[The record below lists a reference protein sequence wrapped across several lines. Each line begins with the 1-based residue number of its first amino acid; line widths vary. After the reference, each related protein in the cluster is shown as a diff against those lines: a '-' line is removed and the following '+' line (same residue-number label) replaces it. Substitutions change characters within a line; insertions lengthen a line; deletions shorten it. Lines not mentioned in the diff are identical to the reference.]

1 MSELNDKPQSGG
13 DAPVNDKR
21 QTGSDAP
28 LNDESQSGDPQRRK
42 FLPSYYAAP
51 RAWGTHRR
59 RRMLMTPWLV
69 FFGGI
74 FAFAVPTVIG
84 AFWQMMFFNPP
95 ISTNMAPLTV
105 SAWRGRE
112 VFLTNGCLYCHSGYV
127 RPQDVREGLYYL
139 YSRVSLPGDFTT
151 TDSSPNLFGTARIGP
166 DLEQEAGQHPIDWE
180 TAHFNDPRFV
190 DPLSIMPRF
199 SFLSQ
204 QQVIDLTAF
213 VETRSGKVGLIREG
227 GQEWAKKVFMLAGDG
242 NGAPAYTAP
251 LGFNGAKLSLA
262 QVADQDLQGG
272 VTGPTTTFDGL
283 PYPDVL
289 SVNMAPRGY
298 WIMNNPF
305 PVTTDNLFR
314 GRWVFQTFCIGCHG
328 QGAGAVTEAAKFM
341 APRPIDFTHVDDA
354 TSGNDTS
361 PGIYYYRILRGW
373 VGSAMEP
380 FGQRLSVDDIW
391 KVVLFLKTIPN
402 GTLQATHVPVPSDY
416 IQWHPTPG
424 LLQYIKLHPIQD
436 QQAFMGSQFGSTVLK
451 EDETGVPSPFFAEA
465 QRVFPGLNY
474 SDKIPLPGYGI
485 VSLDTGAAAIK
496 AIYDSYMNS
505 GFAAYKARDGYPALP
520 PSQRTS
526 LPTEDYAS
534 ELR

>member
-1 MSELNDKPQSGG
+1 MSEMSDKPQ
-13 DAPVNDKR
+13 
-21 QTGSDAP
+21 TGNPTNELQA
-28 LNDESQSGDPQRRK
+28 GDPQRRK

-95 ISTNMAPLTV
+95 ISTNFAPLTA

-112 VFLTNGCLYCHSGYV
+112 VFITNGCLYCHSGFV
-127 RPQDVREGLYYL
+127 RPQDVRSGAYFLYT
-139 YSRVSLPGDFTT
+139 RVSLPGDFTT
-151 TDSSPNLFGTARIGP
+151 SDSSPNTFGTARIGP

-180 TAHFNDPRFV
+180 NSHFYDPRYV
-190 DPLSIMPRF
+190 DPLTIMPRF
-199 SFLSQ
+199 SFLSRQ
-204 QQVIDLTAF
+204 DVIDLAAF
-213 VETRSGKVGLIREG
+213 VETRSGKVGLIRES
-227 GQEWAKKVFMLAGDG
+227 GQEWAKRVFMIAGDG
-242 NGAPAYTAP
+242 NGAPAYTPPIAYD
-251 LGFNGAKLSLA
+251 GAKLTLG
-262 QVADQDLQGG
+262 QVAVQNKQGG
-272 VTGPTTTFDGL
+272 VTGPSTMFDGL

-298 WIMNNPF
+298 WLMDNPF
-305 PVTTDNLFR
+305 PVTTSNLFR

-328 QGAGAVTEAAKFM
+328 QGGSGISEAAKFM
-341 APRPIDFTHVDDA
+341 APRPIDFTGPDDA
-354 TSGNDTS
+354 SGGNDTS

-402 GTLQATHVPVPSDY
+402 GTLEDTHVPRPLDY
-416 IQWHPTPG
+416 IQWHPTAG
-424 LLQYIKLHPIQD
+424 LLQYVKLHPIQD
-436 QQAFMGSQFGSTVLK
+436 QQAYQGAQTGPTVLK
-451 EDETGVPSPFFAEA
+451 EDGTGAVDPFFAEA

-474 SDKIPLPGYGI
+474 DDKIPLPGYGTI
-485 VSLDTGAAAIK
+485 SLSGGATAIR
-496 AIYDSYMNS
+496 AGYQAYLNA
-505 GFAAYKARDGYPALP
+505 GWAAYPARHGYPVLP
-520 PSQRTS
+520 ASLRTS
-526 LPTEDYAS
+526 LPTDDYAA